1 MRVFRL
7 SALLQ
12 FSSRCCSGFCGHRR
26 GRGPLATGQSGDH
39 RIIRGA
45 RYVDRRIFIFYIL
58 PQYIYIFSLQ
68 RSWRRPSGRP
78 TAVILFLLSLG
89 FMLHTGS
96 PVPEGRTSS
105 WPVRLSVPPPQP
117 LTLDLA
123 HCLLYRIICG
133 LTQFTN
139 KSHVAFAALE
149 AVCFQTREVNKRER
163 HAVAAVCGLIVN
175 LLWLQIL
182 DAMNQDS
189 GIPLTQLQVD
199 GGMTSNRLLM
209 QLQADILCIP
219 VGEILFLISPP
230 LLK

>member
-1 MRVFRL
+1 MCRL
-7 SALLQ
+7 DL
-12 FSSRCCSGFCGHRR
+12 SSPRCSSGFCGHRR
-26 GRGPLATGQSGDH
+26 GRGPLAPGQSGDH

-45 RYVDRRIFIFYIL
+45 RYVDRRIFSFIFYHDFFVFGCREVGGVRGDVLRLLLRSCLLWALCSIL
-58 PQYIYIFSLQ
+58 GAQCQ
-68 RSWRRPSGRP
+68 RVR
-78 TAVILFLLSLG
+78 
-89 FMLHTGS
+89 
-96 PVPEGRTSS
+96 PVPGLWFCRY
-105 WPVRLSVPPPQP
+105 PPPP
-117 LTLDLA
+117 TLDLCL
-123 HCLLYRIICG
+123 CLLCRIICG

-149 AVCFQTREVNKRER
+149 AVCFQTREVNKPER
-163 HAVAAVCGLIVN
+163 HAAAAVCGLIVN
-175 LLWLQIL
+175 LVWMQIL

-219 VGEILFLISPP
+219 VGEILFFISPP

>member
-1 MRVFRL
+1 
-7 SALLQ
+7 
-12 FSSRCCSGFCGHRR
+12 
-26 GRGPLATGQSGDH
+26 
-39 RIIRGA
+39 
-45 RYVDRRIFIFYIL
+45 
-58 PQYIYIFSLQ
+58 
-68 RSWRRPSGRP
+68 
-78 TAVILFLLSLG
+78 
-89 FMLHTGS
+89 MLHTGS
-96 PVPEGRTSS
+96 PVPEGKTSS
-105 WPVRLSVPPPQP
+105 WPVLLSVPPP

-123 HCLLYRIICG
+123 LCLLYRIICG

-149 AVCFQTREVNKRER
+149 AVCFQTREVNKPER

-175 LLWLQIL
+175 LVWLQIL

-219 VGEILFLISPP
+219 VGEILFLFRHLCQST
-230 LLK
+230 LK